1 MPYGNAG
8 FGDAGKGTTV
18 VWKDLPVLMRD
29 GPGQARAGAT
39 GAAGGKRGLF
49 RRKYGQAMID
59 RAWSFQYNNAIN
71 QLMRGDGSV
80 KQFIGMSPSGRL
92 DEAVS
97 GLRNPQFIMLLSNNN
112 QFEEHVKALEQKFPG
127 VPSIGCIGM
136 SYQVNVIENGV
147 SVIAFSDGVSAAAG
161 VLEQVS
167 AMPVKYIRRLERDIQ
182 AVNGSGRDTVC
193 IDFCTG
199 NDACVLTTIN
209 TALRRREI
217 SLVGGTGGEGR
228 VSANGRV
235 YQDAVAYGLVR
246 NQSGRVKTYK
256 ENIYH
261 QLGNYRFI
269 ASDTDRANYI
279 LGSLNGKP
287 AKQVYKDILHVT
299 DQEILTRTFQNPF
312 GKINGDDTCIISIKE
327 VNGNA
332 LACFRQV
339 NDSDVLIL
347 LELGDYQA
355 ITRDTIQTIQREF
368 PRRSAVFSV
377 NCLFRYKLFT
387 ERGYMQTYLRE
398 MAALGC
404 HAGVVGYGEHYN
416 NRFVNQSMT
425 CVVFE

>member
-1 MPYGNAG
+1 M
-8 FGDAGKGTTV
+8 
-18 VWKDLPVLMRD
+18 
-29 GPGQARAGAT
+29 
-39 GAAGGKRGLF
+39 
-49 RRKYGQAMID
+49 
-59 RAWSFQYNNAIN
+59 
-71 QLMRGDGSV
+71 
-80 KQFIGMSPSGRL
+80 KQFFGMSQRGNL
-92 DEAVS
+92 DEALQ
-97 GLRNPQFIMLLSNNN
+97 GLHAPQFIMLLSNEN
-112 QFEEHVKALEQKFPG
+112 QLEAHTAALEKRFPG

-136 SYQVNVIENGV
+136 CYQTGVVENGV
-147 SVIAFSDGVSAAAG
+147 GIVAFTDGVSAVAG
-161 VLEQVS
+161 VLEHAS
-167 AMPVKYIRRLERDIQ
+167 TMPVKYIQRLERDLQ
-182 AVNGSGRDTVC
+182 GLGGSGRDTVC

-199 NDACVLTTIN
+199 NDACVLTTIF
-209 TALRRREI
+209 TSLRKRGI

-228 VSANGRV
+228 ISANGRV
-235 YQDAVAYGLVR
+235 YSDAVAYGLVR
-246 NQSGRVKTYK
+246 NRSGRVKTYK

-261 QLGNYRFI
+261 QLGDYRFI

-287 AKQVYKDILHVT
+287 AKHVYKSILHVT
-299 DQEILTRTFQNPF
+299 DEEILTRTFQNPF

-355 ITRDTIQTIQREF
+355 ITRNTIQQIQREF

-377 NCLFRYKLFT
+377 NCLFRYKLFS

-398 MAALGC
+398 MGALGC
-404 HAGVVGYGEHYN
+404 HAGLVGYGEHYN

-425 CVVFE
+425 CAVFE